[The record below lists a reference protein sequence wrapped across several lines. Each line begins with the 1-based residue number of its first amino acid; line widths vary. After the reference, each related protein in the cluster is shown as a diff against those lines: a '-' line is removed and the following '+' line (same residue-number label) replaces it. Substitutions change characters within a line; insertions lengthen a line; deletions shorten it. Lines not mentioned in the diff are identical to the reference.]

1 MCMLFIVPKQPQK
14 PQAKT
19 EEDSVMNL
27 RDSKIYNLI
36 QLEKDLEQ
44 YEKDMLDYPYEL
56 EDYQNGLIILVLSM
70 NIMVK
75 ANQEMIEDEDIQF
88 GN

>member
-1 MCMLFIVPKQPQK
+1 
-14 PQAKT
+14 
-19 EEDSVMNL
+19 
-27 RDSKIYNLI
+27 
-36 QLEKDLEQ
+36 
-44 YEKDMLDYPYEL
+44 
-56 EDYQNGLIILVLSM
+56 LVLSM